1 MLKKLILVS
10 TIALSITG
18 LPQASISAEENTT
31 QSTSAVKEA
40 IAKEEKKES
49 SVEENSKSE
58 TLPKVDVQED
68 KPKKEGWYQENQ
80 NWRFY
85 QDDKPALNWK
95 QIQGKWYY
103 FDQDGN
109 RLHSTIY
116 KGYAFDQDGVMI
128 ENSWTKLDNQ
138 WFFANSS
145 GPIINNTCKKIHG
158 SWYYFDQTGSMLS
171 NTSVDGYLL
180 TKSGAMAEKGWT
192 KLDQIWYY
200 VAPSGKILQDK
211 WEKINGSWYY
221 FDKDGGMLS
230 ATTFKG
236 YLFNQSGAMA
246 ENNWVKIKDTWF
258 YANGSG
264 RYVQQNWQKI
274 QGSWYSFDQNGGML
288 ADKWK
293 ESYYLKTSGAMAEN
307 EWIFDKAYKSWFY
320 LKADGRYANQEWIG
334 AYYLKSGGY
343 MAKSEW
349 IYDNSDKARYYLD
362 DNGHYVSGT
371 YKIDGKEHLFQK
383 YGQWISEVSTEGG
396 FTKGQYSKTIFL
408 DPGHGGRDS
417 GAFYY
422 NVAEKDL
429 NMQIYRKLRTK
440 LEELGYKVL
449 TSRDSDIDVDFVTE
463 RSRMVNKTNSDIF
476 ISIHFNATGS
486 AYSKASGIQTY
497 SYSDEP
503 DYPSKINKYWH
514 NHPDRMSESK
524 RLAAAIHSSLLAET
538 GAKDAGLLESSY
550 AVLRE
555 TAKPAVLLELGYM
568 DNFSENQQIRDSRYQ
583 DKLVAGIV
591 KGIQKYYAGQ

>member
-138 WFFANSS
+138 WYYANSS
-145 GPIINNTCKKIHG
+145 GRLIQNTWKKING

-192 KLDQIWYY
+192 KLD
-200 VAPSGKILQDK
+200 
-211 WEKINGSWYY
+211 
-221 FDKDGGMLS
+221 
-230 ATTFKG
+230 
-236 YLFNQSGAMA
+236 
-246 ENNWVKIKDTWF
+246 
-258 YANGSG
+258 
-264 RYVQQNWQKI
+264 
-274 QGSWYSFDQNGGML
+274 
-288 ADKWK
+288 
-293 ESYYLKTSGAMAEN
+293 
-307 EWIFDKAYKSWFY
+307 
-320 LKADGRYANQEWIG
+320 
-334 AYYLKSGGY
+334 
-343 MAKSEW
+343 
-349 IYDNSDKARYYLD
+349 
-362 DNGHYVSGT
+362 
-371 YKIDGKEHLFQK
+371 
-383 YGQWISEVSTEGG
+383 
-396 FTKGQYSKTIFL
+396 
-408 DPGHGGRDS
+408 
-417 GAFYY
+417 
-422 NVAEKDL
+422 
-429 NMQIYRKLRTK
+429 
-440 LEELGYKVL
+440 
-449 TSRDSDIDVDFVTE
+449 
-463 RSRMVNKTNSDIF
+463 
-476 ISIHFNATGS
+476 
-486 AYSKASGIQTY
+486 
-497 SYSDEP
+497 
-503 DYPSKINKYWH
+503 
-514 NHPDRMSESK
+514 
-524 RLAAAIHSSLLAET
+524 
-538 GAKDAGLLESSY
+538 
-550 AVLRE
+550 
-555 TAKPAVLLELGYM
+555 
-568 DNFSENQQIRDSRYQ
+568 
-583 DKLVAGIV
+583 
-591 KGIQKYYAGQ
+591 

>member
-1 MLKKLILVS
+1 MKKILLTSALILS
-10 TIALSITG
+10 IAG
-18 LPQASISAEENTT
+18 LAPASVLGEENTT

-58 TLPKVDVQED
+58 VLPKVDVQED
-68 KPKKEGWYQENQ
+68 KPKKEGWYQENHH
-80 NWRFY
+80 WRFY

-109 RLHSTIY
+109 RLHSTVY

-138 WFFANSS
+138 WYYADSS
-145 GPIINNTCKKIHG
+145 GRLAQNTWKKING

-171 NTSVDGYLL
+171 NTAVDGYLL

-200 VAPSGKILQDK
+200 VAPSGKISQDK

-264 RYVQQNWQKI
+264 RYVQENWQKI

-396 FTKGQYSKTIFL
+396 FVKGQYSNTIFL

-429 NMQIYRKLRTK
+429 NMQIYRKLRSK

-476 ISIHFNATGS
+476 ISIHFNATGNT
-486 AYSKASGIQTY
+486 YSKASGIQTY

-524 RLAAAIHSSLLAET
+524 RLATAIHSSLLAET

-568 DNFSENQQIRDSRYQ
+568 DNFSENQQIRDSHYQ